1 MTNPKKLAV
10 RIFSAIAV
18 LLAVVALPALA
29 EDNSSTYENSLRLGL
44 YAVFYHSTA
53 DDLTGPYV
61 PPASATSPGV
71 NFKAEDV
78 KTLYLAYVRRLSPHF
93 ETELALGLPPLTKTE
108 GKGPATL
115 GSVPYNGQVISTAR
129 WFAPT
134 LLLNYKFRD
143 ESAQLRPFVGIGVN
157 YTSFYDRNSTAA
169 GNAASGGP
177 TKVSLPSSVGPAAT
191 VGLSYRAAEHWN
203 LYASYS
209 ITQVKTKLTA
219 NTAGVIRTSHIS
231 FGPQALVISAGYSF

>member
-1 MTNPKKLAV
+1 MTNPKKLTV
-10 RIFSAIAV
+10 RVIFAIAV
-18 LLAVVALPALA
+18 LTGAAAIPAFA
-29 EDNSSTYENSLRLGL
+29 DGSATIYDNSLRLGL

-61 PPASATSPGV
+61 PAASATSPGV
-71 NFKAEDV
+71 NFKAKDV
-78 KTLYLAYVRRLSPHF
+78 NTLYLAYVRRLSPHF

-134 LLLNYKFRD
+134 VLLNYKFLD
-143 ESAQLRPFVGIGVN
+143 ESAKLRPYIGVGLN

-177 TKVSLPSSVGPAAT
+177 TKVSLPSSLGPAGT

-231 FGPQALVISAGYSF
+231 FGPQALVLSAGYSF